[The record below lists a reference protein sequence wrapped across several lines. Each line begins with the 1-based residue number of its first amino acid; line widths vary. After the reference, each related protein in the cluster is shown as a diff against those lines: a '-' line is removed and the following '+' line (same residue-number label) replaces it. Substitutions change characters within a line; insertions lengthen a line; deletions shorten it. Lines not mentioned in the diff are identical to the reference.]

1 MHRMGDGPT
10 TPTGLAELTAFLH
23 SNLAVVFRRMSLQ
36 ARRARALLLLRLCF
50 INIRVLGEE

>member
-23 SNLAVVFRRMSLQ
+23 SNL
-36 ARRARALLLLRLCF
+36 
-50 INIRVLGEE
+50 VLEIIF